1 MAGRLDQKVAI
12 VTGAASG
19 IGRAAARL
27 FASEGAAVMLVDR
40 DAERGEEAARQ
51 IADAGG
57 RALFRRADV
66 AEEGDTRALVEQVVA
81 AFGGLDILFNN
92 AGIMPGGTLLTQT
105 VAEWDRV
112 MAVNLRG
119 MFLCARAAVPAMRA
133 REGGHS
139 GSIINTASPTGLLGY
154 ADLVAYSTSK
164 GGVLAFTRALAVEV
178 APAIR
183 VNAVVPG
190 TVNTGILQSYL
201 DTVDD
206 RDAILRAFA
215 AQHPLGRV
223 GEPEDVARAA
233 LFLASDDASFVTG
246 SALVVD
252 GGLTIAKGNP
262 T

>member
-1 MAGRLDQKVAI
+1 MAGRLRDKVAI

-19 IGRAAARL
+19 IGRATAHMFAA
-27 FASEGAAVMLVDR
+27 EGAAVILADW
-40 DAERGEEAARQ
+40 DA
-51 IADAGG
+51 AGG
-57 RALFRRADV
+57 DDVTKGIVAAGGQAYFRWVDV
-66 AEEGDTRALVEQVVA
+66 ASEEDTRALVDA
-81 AFGGLDILFNN
+81 AMALCGGLDVLVNN
-92 AGIMPGGTLLTQT
+92 AGIMPGGSLLTQS
-105 VAEWDRV
+105 VAEWTRV
-112 MAVNLRG
+112 MDVNLTG

-133 REGGHS
+133 RGAGRL
-139 GSIINTASPTGLLGY
+139 GSIINMASPTGVLGY
-154 ADLVAYSTSK
+154 PDLVAYSTSK
-164 GGVLAFTRALAVEV
+164 GGVLALTRALAVEL

-183 VNAVVPG
+183 ANAVVPG

-206 RDAILRAFA
+206 RDAVLRAFA
-215 AQHPLGRV
+215 AQHPMGRV

-252 GGLTIAKGNP
+252 GGLTIAKGTP